1 MAENKL
7 GKIEE
12 KDQKDEKK
20 TKEKKNYICSF
31 LGNLLICEEYLN
43 DKKTGEVKIYSN
55 KKGFSMGI
63 DGPKEGLL
71 IYEGGFLNEKKM
83 EKEKNIMKLM
93 NY

>member
-31 LGNLLICEEYLN
+31 WGNLIICEEYLN

-71 IYEGGFLNEKKM
+71 IYEGGFLNEKK
-83 EKEKNIMKLM
+83 KWKRKRI
-93 NY
+93 

>member
-20 TKEKKNYICSF
+20 TKEKKSYTSSF
-31 LGNLLICEEYLN
+31 WGNLIICEEYLN

-71 IYEGGFLNEKKM
+71 IYEGGFLNEKK
-83 EKEKNIMKLM
+83 KWKRKRI
-93 NY
+93 